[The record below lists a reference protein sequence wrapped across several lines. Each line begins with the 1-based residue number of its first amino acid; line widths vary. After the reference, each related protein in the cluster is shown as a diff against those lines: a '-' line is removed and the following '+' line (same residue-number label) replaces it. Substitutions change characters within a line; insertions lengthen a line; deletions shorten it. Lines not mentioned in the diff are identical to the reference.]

1 MVQDVGEQQIVHV
14 AAVAGDID
22 NFMAVV
28 RQLAYAL
35 GVMHVDTPGT
45 GGSVKPRMRSV
56 RRIISYEKF
65 AAISSISAI
74 AFCCAFSCEIFLLRA
89 SSSTARAI
97 AFEASSLLNRSW
109 RAGRRGPTAASRW
122 RAKCMRATRASF
134 WAMILSVPC
143 SSAMRRS
150 ETDGEKRTKLS
161 RPSRGDGEK
170 FLNAVQHPQRRIDFS
185 FLATRR
191 TAEHD
196 RNRHHLHIEVRMV
209 AVQIEVIVE
218 QLDGLFFWR
227 VISKYARPTVDEYVT
242 RQQGAVDFQ
251 RFKRVR

>member
-1 MVQDVGEQQIVHV
+1 MRNFLAARFVFHRAGNRFRGQQFIKQILAGRQTRADGGQALAGKVHPSDASQLLGDDLIGTVLIRHAAQRNGRREAHEAV
-14 AAVAGDID
+14 AAE
-22 NFMAVV
+22 
-28 RQLAYAL
+28 
-35 GVMHVDTPGT
+35 P
-45 GGSVKPRMRSV
+45 
-56 RRIISYEKF
+56 
-65 AAISSISAI
+65 
-74 AFCCAFSCEIFLLRA
+74 
-89 SSSTARAI
+89 
-97 AFEASSLLNRSW
+97 
-109 RAGRRGPTAASRW
+109 
-122 RAKCMRATRASF
+122 
-134 WAMILSVPC
+134 
-143 SSAMRRS
+143 
-150 ETDGEKRTKLS
+150 
-161 RPSRGDGEK
+161 GDGEK